1 MKPVLILGAGIN
13 GAAVARDLAINGIPV
28 CIVDT
33 GDVAGGATSRS
44 SRLIHGGLRYL
55 EYRDTALVRES
66 LLERERLLQ
75 LAPQFVKPLR
85 LTIPVAHRFGGL
97 WASFVRFSGL
107 ARTPI
112 GKHLLKLGQGPRGL
126 IAIKAGLSMYDS
138 LASSDSLPSHEIQRA
153 NNNARQ
159 SMPAG
164 SGASKTKQS
173 DRFRWLCSYSDAQ
186 IEFPERFVLAML
198 EDARRAAATADT
210 MFEILPYHKAV
221 ALRSTADISIIPVGA
236 DESTNKTSSHRTIAP
251 SAIVNA
257 TGAWGDRTL
266 ESLGLCEEQ
275 LFAGTK
281 GSHLFTSHP
290 PLIDAVGKNGIYA
303 EADDGRLVF
312 ILPCA
317 GGVLIG
323 TTDEPFADDPGNAV
337 STPDEIEYLLRM
349 VEDVFPNAG
358 LTVDNVNMHHAGVRP
373 LPRCD
378 NKSAAAI
385 PRGHSIE
392 QTTLNGTPLLTL
404 VGGKLTTCRSL
415 AEEVCNMIC
424 STQHVARRAQT
435 TDRPL
440 PGSGDTTQHSQS
452 SPDFTQLAAQH
463 DLHADQVA
471 AVWPLIGDRFD
482 EAFPHRDTES
492 AISSDT
498 CNQNESLYGT
508 NIPKS
513 FAKWSITNEWCTTL
527 GDLVERRLM
536 LIFHPTIHHATLQEL
551 AEELAEELVNAG
563 RLQASQIDREI
574 DRVSQ
579 RLQKFYGKTVIRD

>member
-97 WASFVRFSGL
+97 WAGFVRFSGL

-112 GKHLLKLGQGPRGL
+112 GKHLLKFGQGPRGL
-126 IAIKAGLSMYDS
+126 IAIKAGLSMYDR
-138 LASSDSLPSHEIQRA
+138 LASSDSLPPHEIQRA

-159 SMPAG
+159 SMSAG
-164 SGASKTKQS
+164 SGARNTKPS

-198 EDARRAAATADT
+198 EDARRAATEAGT
-210 MFEILPYHKAV
+210 MFDVLPYHKAV
-221 ALRSTADISIIPVGA
+221 ATKSSTDISIIPTTT
-236 DESTNKTSSHRTIAP
+236 DESPPKDSSARTISP
-251 SAIVNA
+251 SIIVNA

-266 ESLGLCEEQ
+266 ESLGLREKQ

-281 GSHLFTSHP
+281 GSHLFTSHA
-290 PLIDAVGKNGIYA
+290 PLIDAVGNNGIYA
-303 EADDGRLVF
+303 EADDGRLIF
-312 ILPCA
+312 ILPCT

-349 VEDVFPNAG
+349 VEEVFPNAG
-358 LTVDNVNMHHAGVRP
+358 LTADNVNMHHAGVRP

-378 NKSAAAI
+378 SKSASAI

-415 AEEVCNMIC
+415 AEEVCNMIF
-424 STQHVARRAQT
+424 STQHVARREQT

-440 PGSGDTTQHSQS
+440 PSSGNTTDQTRQS
-452 SPDFTQLAAQH
+452 SPNFAQLAAQH
-463 DLHADQVA
+463 NLHADQVA
-471 AVWPLIGDRFD
+471 TVWPLIGDRLD

-492 AISSDT
+492 AISSDI
-498 CNQNESLYGT
+498 CDQNESLFGT
-508 NIPKS
+508 NIPKT

-527 GDLVERRLM
+527 DDLVERRLM
-536 LIFHPTIHHATLQEL
+536 LIFHPTIHHAALK
-551 AEELAEELVNAG
+551 ELAEELVNAG
-563 RLQASQIDREI
+563 HLQESRIDAEI